1 MRKIILS
8 ALVGTAALAA
18 SPAFAQEQSSAQGFS
33 GGHIEAITGY
43 DHISDGAGGGILYG
57 IGAGYD
63 YRTRNAVVGIE
74 GEVLE
79 STTGDCQGNIC
90 ADASRDFYIGGRV
103 GAVVAPNVL
112 LYGKIGYTNARVQAS
127 VGNVTT
133 STNLDGVRAGAGMEW
148 LIPNSPLSIRAE
160 YRYSNYEQGVERHQG
175 TLGLAFRF

>member
-8 ALVGTAALAA
+8 ALVGTAAIAA
-18 SPAFAQEQSSAQGFS
+18 TPAFAQDNGAAFS
-33 GGHIEAITGY
+33 GGHVEAITGY
-43 DHISDGAGGGILYG
+43 DHVSDGGGSGVLYG

-79 STTGDCQGNIC
+79 STTGECAGNTC
-90 ADASRDFYIGGRV
+90 VDASRDFYIGGRV

-112 LYGKIGYTNARVQAS
+112 LYGKIGYSNARVQ
-127 VGNVTT
+127 VTTGNVSD
-133 STNLDGVRAGAGMEW
+133 STNLDGVRAGAGLEW
-148 LIPNSPLSIRAE
+148 QFRNSPLSLRAE
-160 YRYSNYEQGVERHQG
+160 YRYTNYEQGVERHQG